1 MTNTQKLTI
10 RASEI
15 RQRLNEIGGL
25 EGDALTEEVR
35 AEETKLQTE
44 YRDTE
49 TKLRAAVAAGDTE
62 TRTSGTDTPE
72 VRELREL
79 TGRASAG
86 DIFRA
91 AMEHRATEGATRE
104 LQDHYDLGANQ
115 VPLIMLAEAGRTEYR
130 AVTPAPG
137 DVGAQ
142 QAEIVP
148 YVFPQACA
156 AWLGIDMPTVG
167 AGEAVY
173 PVLTKKLTVNAP
185 AENADADETTGSF
198 SADVLGP
205 ARLQASFFYSREDRA
220 RFLGMDEALRMNLSD
235 GLGDGLDG
243 RIIAGTN
250 GLLTGAN
257 LANHNAAA
265 ETTFASYKQNF
276 LYGRVDGRYAGSVE
290 DIRIVMGAESY
301 AHASTVY
308 RSDGNNAD
316 AIDAA
321 LDVLM
326 QRSAGVKVS
335 AHVPA
340 LAASKQNNLIRLGM
354 RRDMVAPIWDGIT
367 IVPDEITLI
376 KKGQIM
382 ITAIMLH
389 AVKILRADGFY
400 KQQVQTS

>member
-1 MTNTQKLTI
+1 MTATQKLTI

-15 RQRLNEIGGL
+15 RQRLNDISGL
-25 EGDALTEEVR
+25 EGEALTEEVR
-35 AEETKLQTE
+35 AEETTLQTE

-49 TKLRAAVAAGDTE
+49 TKLRAAIAAGDTD

-72 VRELREL
+72 IRELREL

-91 AMEHRATEGATRE
+91 ALEHRATEGATRE
-104 LQDHYDLGANQ
+104 LQDHHNLGANQ
-115 VPLIMLAEAGRTEYR
+115 VPLIMLQEAGRTEHR

-156 AWLGIDMPTVG
+156 AWLGVDMPTVG

-173 PVLTKKLTVNAP
+173 PVLTKKLTVHAP

-198 SADVLGP
+198 SASGLGP

-235 GLGDGLDG
+235 GLGDGLDQ
-243 RIIAGTN
+243 RIIGGTN
-250 GLLTGAN
+250 GLLTGTN

-265 ETTFASYKQNF
+265 ETTFANYKQNF
-276 LYGRVDGRYAGSVE
+276 LYGRVDGRYAASVE
-290 DIRIVMGAESY
+290 DIRIVMGNGSY
-301 AHASTVY
+301 THASDEVSGERRPSRRGRRGARY
-308 RSDGNNAD
+308 PDGAIRWRQGVGARSGPGRDEAEQPDPARHAAGYGGAD
-316 AIDAA
+316 
-321 LDVLM
+321 M
-326 QRSAGVKVS
+326 G
-335 AHVPA
+335 
-340 LAASKQNNLIRLGM
+340 
-354 RRDMVAPIWDGIT
+354 RDHDHPG
-367 IVPDEITLI
+367 
-376 KKGQIM
+376 
-382 ITAIMLH
+382 
-389 AVKILRADGFY
+389 
-400 KQQVQTS
+400 